1 MRSSCSLHSHFF
13 FLYDDSLR
21 NPNWARDEII
31 LALDLYFRVNPLTT
45 SESHPEIVALS
56 ELLNRLPIHTDRPD
70 IEKFRNPN
78 GVYMKLC
85 NLLRLDPEY
94 KGVGLQAGGKIEEII
109 WNEFAHDK
117 PRLRAV
123 AQAISAAVAVPSEQ
137 WAETSGDSD
146 LDEAA
151 EGKVLTRLHKIR
163 ERNRDIV
170 QRKKESAIRQT
181 GRLACEVCSFDF
193 TARYGDLGKGFI
205 ECHHTTP
212 LSLLLPGATT
222 KLSDLALVCAN
233 CHRMLHRGLR
243 WLSVVELRASL
254 SNQC

>member
-1 MRSSCSLHSHFF
+1 LFPYSPVRFH
-13 FLYDDSLR
+13 YDGSLR
-21 NPNWARDEII
+21 NPNWARDEVI
-31 LALDLYFRVNPLTT
+31 LALDLYFRVDPLTT

-56 ELLNRLPIHTDRPD
+56 ELLNKLPIHTDRPD

-78 GVYMKLC
+78 GVYMKMC
-85 NLLRLDPEY
+85 NILRLDPEY
-94 KGVGLQAGGKIEEII
+94 KGVGLTAGGKIEEII

-117 PRLRAV
+117 ARLRVV
-123 AQAISAAVAVPSEQ
+123 AEAIRAAAAIPSVE
-137 WAETSGDSD
+137 WVHAADEAD

-163 ERNRDIV
+163 ERNREIV
-170 QRKKESAIRQT
+170 QRKKENVLQQN
-181 GRLACEVCSFDF
+181 GRLACEVCNFDF

-205 ECHHTTP
+205 ECHHTLP
-212 LSLLLPGATT
+212 LSLLKPRGTT
-222 KLSDLALVCAN
+222 KLTDLALVCAN

-254 SNQC
+254 RHPG